1 MKTTITLDADVE
13 RLIRRAMKR
22 DRRSFK
28 QVLNE
33 AVRLSLEYIEEK
45 NPDLDDKEQVARK
58 VGVGAVIFND
68 LKNYRA
74 NDFEFN
80 LRDMVSFTGQTG
92 PYLQYTSVRMAS
104 IFADAKDFT
113 YDLDIDP
120 SLFEEKHY
128 HDILRLASQYDKTLK
143 TAAKDHAPS
152 VLAKYLLQLASLF
165 NHFYGEEKILV
176 TDKKER
182 NTKLHVL
189 SIVKRILDDGI
200 TLLGM
205 EVIEKM

>member
-1 MKTTITLDADVE
+1 
-13 RLIRRAMKR
+13 
-22 DRRSFK
+22 
-28 QVLNE
+28 
-33 AVRLSLEYIEEK
+33 
-45 NPDLDDKEQVARK
+45 
-58 VGVGAVIFND
+58 
-68 LKNYRA
+68 
-74 NDFEFN
+74 
-80 LRDMVSFTGQTG
+80 MVSFTGQTG

-104 IFADAKDFT
+104 IFADAKDFA
-113 YDLDIDP
+113 YDLDIDR
-120 SLFEEKHY
+120 SLFEKNHY
-128 HDILRLASQYDKTLK
+128 HDILKLASQYEKTLK
-143 TAAKDHAPS
+143 TAAKEHAPS

-176 TDKKER
+176 SDKKER